1 MSYNLIKKHTKV
13 NYSKGN
19 SGRKYIVLHYTGNKT
34 DTAAANANYFYDV
47 NRDASAHYFVDD
59 NNVYEVVSP
68 DNTAWSVGVNYGTNN
83 LFGKCTNS
91 NSINIEMCSANG
103 KISDKTFANAV
114 ALTKVLMS
122 EYNIPVSRVV
132 RHYDVCSKQC
142 PGWKGWTGSDTSL
155 WKKFKS
161 ALTDTYVKVKKYVG
175 LYKKA
180 YTDPV
185 GGSND
190 KILVIPKGAK
200 VKFLYDDKTGW
211 SCVEYKGKKGFIVN
225 SQIKKSGLSKYPQ
238 RIVPKGTTYKRVKS
252 GKIAYTRTLK
262 KKTKFKIICYIESGK
277 YKGYYYCYRNHKY
290 YYIKF

>member
-13 NYSKGN
+13 NFTNGN

-59 NNVYEVVSP
+59 TTVYEVVSP
-68 DNTAWSVGVNYGTNN
+68 DNTAWSVGVNYGSNN

-91 NSINIEMCSANG
+91 NSINIEMCSTNG
-103 KISDKTFANAV
+103 KISEKTFANAV
-114 ALTKVLMS
+114 EITKVLMIK
-122 EYNIPVSRVV
+122 YKIPVSRVV
-132 RHYDVCSKQC
+132 RHYDVCTKQC
-142 PGWKGWTGSDTSL
+142 PGWKGWTGSDTTL

-161 ALTDTYVKVKKYVG
+161 ALNDIFVKVKKNVG
-175 LYKKA
+175 LYPKA

-190 KILVIPKGAK
+190 IILVIPKGAK
-200 VKFLYDDKTGW
+200 VKFLFDDKTGW
-211 SCVEYKGKKGFIVN
+211 SYVEYGGKKGFIVN
-225 SQIKKSGLSKYPQ
+225 SQIKKSGLSKYSQ
-238 RIVPKGTTYKRVKS
+238 KIAKKGTAYKRVKS
-252 GKIAYTRTLK
+252 GKIAYTRKLK
-262 KKTKFKIICYIESGK
+262 KNTKFKIICCIESGK
-277 YKGYYYCYRNHKY
+277 YKSYYYCYRNRKY